1 MPAGPGLGGPFT
13 RSTGPVP
20 RVRTTGSTPAIRN
33 TGPTPAIRNTGP
45 TPTVRTTGS
54 TPAVR
59 PGMIDQPGGWAS
71 QHAAKDVYSFLT
83 DFTAG
88 VQRGLDESD
97 EPPESPTNPK

>member
-1 MPAGPGLGGPFT
+1 MPAGPGVGGPFT

-20 RVRTTGSTPAIRN
+20 RVRTTGSTPAVRT
-33 TGPTPAIRNTGP
+33 TGSTPA
-45 TPTVRTTGS
+45 VRTTGS

-59 PGMIDQPGGWAS
+59 PGTVDQSGGWAT

-97 EPPESPTNPK
+97 ETPDEPS

>member
-1 MPAGPGLGGPFT
+1 MPAGSGLGGPFT

-20 RVRTTGSTPAIRN
+20 RVRTTGATPAVRTTGSTPA
-33 TGPTPAIRNTGP
+33 
-45 TPTVRTTGS
+45 VRTTGS

-59 PGMIDQPGGWAS
+59 PGSTLEQGGWAS
-71 QHAAKDVYSFLT
+71 QTAAKDVYSFLT

-97 EPPESPTNPK
+97 ENPDEAG